1 MIGCFK
7 LIFELNLLIERLV
20 LVRRSGVKVG
30 IVEIVLIEVIE
41 FIGGVAIV
49 QSLILVTTVD
59 IDHETVRPISAFIA
73 TVTSINL
80 NILNRRLLNV
90 IFTGSLVLL

>member
-1 MIGCFK
+1 MFV
-7 LIFELNLLIERLV
+7 ERLV
-20 LVRRSGVKVG
+20 LVRGSGVEVG

-73 TVTSINL
+73 TVAAIDL
-80 NILNRRLLNV
+80 NILNRRLLNA

>member
-1 MIGCFK
+1 
-7 LIFELNLLIERLV
+7 LLIERLV
-20 LVRRSGVKVG
+20 LVRGSGVEVG
-30 IVEIVLIEVIE
+30 IAEIVLIEVIE
-41 FIGGVAIV
+41 FIGVAIV

-73 TVTSINL
+73 TVTSIDL

-90 IFTGSLVLL
+90 ILTGSLVLL

>member
-1 MIGCFK
+1 MFV
-7 LIFELNLLIERLV
+7 ERLV
-20 LVRRSGVKVG
+20 LVRGSGVEVG
-30 IVEIVLIEVIE
+30 IVEIVLIEIIE

-49 QSLILVTTVD
+49 QSLILVTTFD

-73 TVTSINL
+73 TDAAIEL
-80 NILNRRLLNV
+80 NILNRRLLNA